1 MFYFPFSIL
10 ESKWELICAGV
21 CVISLLLA
29 ANDPSLSYPK
39 RGRIVKLLECTLVHW
54 CYYQLW
60 LGAITHAM
68 PLIVVGP

>member
-10 ESKWELICAGV
+10 ESKWELICACV

-39 RGRIVKLLECTLVHW
+39 RGRIVKLL
-54 CYYQLW
+54 W

-68 PLIVVGP
+68 ALIVVGL